1 MTIDQIEQ
9 WVIFHAAP
17 GTSYVNHFF
26 PREFIIWFKSIQAKQ
41 VDLETSSLRRS
52 VAARA
57 RSTGKSREKRGLP
70 KSRQAF
76 EVSATL
82 TSGLV
87 NLVFSRQTGFPNA
100 CIGLLINLSVRR
112 SNHGDQYSISK
123 FRVCRQNLVVWPCKW
138 NVSSGTFTR
147 HYLSSF

>member
-26 PREFIIWFKSIQAKQ
+26 PRELIIWFKSIQAKQ
-41 VDLETSSLRRS
+41 VDLETSSL
-52 VAARA
+52 A
-57 RSTGKSREKRGLP
+57 RSLRERGRLASLEKRGVYLSHVKP
-70 KSRQAF
+70 LKSPQP
-76 EVSATL
+76 SL
-82 TSGLV
+82 LDWSILS
-87 NLVFSRQTGFPNA
+87 FSRQTGFPST
-100 CIGLLINLSVRR
+100 CIGLLNNPSIRR
-112 SNHGDQYSISK
+112 SNHGDKYSISK

-138 NVSSGTFTR
+138 NVSSGTFTW